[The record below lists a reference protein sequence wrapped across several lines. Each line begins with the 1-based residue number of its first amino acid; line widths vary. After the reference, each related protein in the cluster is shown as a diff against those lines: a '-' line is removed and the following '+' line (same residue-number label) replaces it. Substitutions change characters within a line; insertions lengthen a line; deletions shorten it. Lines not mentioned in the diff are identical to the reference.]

1 MKITLTELE
10 LALRAPLVTA
20 HGTLSVRRIIQVTA
34 EQFGRKVHGEA
45 APLPGFGLE
54 TYEEALTQ
62 LERWAELVGAADDS
76 GTHVE
81 LPATPAAR
89 AAAAGA
95 LANLDAAL
103 EAITLTEL
111 LTGKSNGRDSQ
122 GFVSEGSDGS
132 ADSAVGLQRLAVQA
146 LISAIDPAAAA
157 QQAADAARAGYLAVK
172 LKVGAP
178 ASTDIASTDRVS
190 TGTASPDIAST
201 DIARIVEVR
210 RALPAAVALRLDANG
225 GWDRSTAGR
234 VLRAVSSLDI
244 DFVETPTQ
252 QPADWAQLSQR
263 TGARIAADEHLSG
276 PDASEVLD
284 QLIAAGAIEVAVLK
298 PATVGGSQVAY
309 DLACRASVSG
319 VSSIVSSFM
328 CATDGL
334 RIARDVALAVAPN
347 LVHGV
352 GTGAMFAEPLADDV
366 TPQSGYL
373 CWTNKAA

>member
-1 MKITLTELE
+1 MKVTLTEVE
-10 LALRAPLVTA
+10 LPLKAPLVTA
-20 HGTLSVRRIIQVTA
+20 HGALSVRRIIQVTV
-34 EQFGRKVHGEA
+34 EQFGRKVHSEA

-62 LERWAELVGAADDS
+62 LERWAEQVSTAGDADM
-76 GTHVE
+76 HVA
-81 LPATPAAR
+81 LPVTPSAH

-95 LANLDAAL
+95 VANLDAAL

-111 LTGKSNGRDSQ
+111 LNGTNSDYDLLSN
-122 GFVSEGSDGS
+122 GSDGS
-132 ADSAVGLQRLAVQA
+132 ISTAGFVDGPQRLAVQA
-146 LISAIDPAAAA
+146 LVSEIDPITAAL
-157 QQAADAARAGYLAVK
+157 QAADAARAGYLAVK
-172 LKVGAP
+172 LKVGAH
-178 ASTDIASTDRVS
+178 ASHDFASRDIT
-190 TGTASPDIAST
+190 
-201 DIARIVEVR
+201 RIVEVR

-244 DFVETPTQ
+244 DFVETPTK
-252 QPADWAQLSQR
+252 QPADWAQLSRR

-276 PDASEVLD
+276 PGASEALD
-284 QLIAAGAIEVAVLK
+284 QLIAAGAIAVAVLK
-298 PATVGGSQVAY
+298 PATVGGPQTAY

-347 LVHGV
+347 AVHGV
-352 GTGAMFAEPLADDV
+352 GTGAVFAGSLASDV
-366 TPQSGYL
+366 TPENGYL
-373 CWTNKAA
+373 RWTNNPV